1 MKTVDWEK
9 PQRQSSVVLL
19 IIILE
24 GIKQIWPWILLGF
37 LRTIF
42 KSKDESKPLDR
53 QLLIVFISSILVLV
67 LIKTKQIIS
76 YFTFRFLLQQNLLL
90 VEKGFFTKVKTEIP
104 FEKIQAIHQNQ
115 TFLHRLTN
123 TCELIIS
130 TSGTSKEEINIKGI
144 SLENARHLKGLLSSK
159 ADIDTSET
167 EQPALTEQVN
177 SISLTGKDLLK
188 LCLSENH
195 LKTLLIILA
204 FILDRFQDLQE
215 YLGFDSVGWVEQQSN
230 LLQTTSILSFLIL
243 AGVFLSVIVSSIR
256 VVLRYF
262 NFNIRLQTG
271 QFFMSWGLIE
281 TKEKKIRFSR
291 IKLLSWNA
299 NYVRRKLQLYIMRVW
314 VMSEDNTE
322 RNTSNN
328 IPITSAD
335 QIQRITSWYQPVL
348 PSAVSTAFEIEA
360 AYTKRKTLLFGI
372 VPAIVA
378 GFSLFP
384 FVGWNALFV
393 IAWTIYFAIRTHVFR
408 KNFRIWIHEDAIE
421 IEKGV
426 WGREHILLNLN
437 DAESVAVESS
447 LYQRRNGLAN
457 LRINTSAKP
466 VHIPFLQQNLAA
478 FLADFIL
485 YRIEF
490 NKSVAETTDS
500 SNQGSFSSRI
510 MNYCLN
516 MSGCTSSHV
525 VAC

>member
-9 PQRQSSVVLL
+9 PQRQSPIVLL
-19 IIILE
+19 IIFLE
-24 GIKQIWPWILLGF
+24 GIKQIWPLILLGLARSF
-37 LRTIF
+37 F
-42 KSKDESKPLDR
+42 KNEEEAKPLDR
-53 QLLIVFISSILVLV
+53 QLLSVLIGSLVILL
-67 LIKTKQIIS
+67 LIKTKQIIH
-76 YFTFRFLLQQNLLL
+76 YFSFRFRLRPNLLL
-90 VEKGFFTKVKTEIP
+90 VEKGFFTKVKTEMP
-104 FEKIQAIHQNQ
+104 FGKIQAIHQNQ

-130 TSGTSKEEINIKGI
+130 TSGTSKEEITIQGI
-144 SLENARHLKGLLSSK
+144 SITNAGHLKELLSSK
-159 ADIDTSET
+159 ADINTNEFEISAQP
-167 EQPALTEQVN
+167 EQIN
-177 SISLTGKDLLK
+177 SINLTGKDLLK

-204 FILDRFQDLQE
+204 FILARFQDLQE

-243 AGVFLSVIVSSIR
+243 TGVFLSVIVSSIR

-262 NFNIRLQTG
+262 NFSIRLQTG
-271 QFFMSWGLIE
+271 QFFMSWGLME

-299 NYVRRKLQLYIMRVW
+299 NYVRRKLHLYIMRLW
-314 VMSEDNTE
+314 VMAEDNTE

-335 QIQRITSWYQPVL
+335 QIQRITSWYQPIL
-348 PSAVSTAFEIEA
+348 PSSVSTAFEMDV

-384 FVGWNALFV
+384 FVGWNALF
-393 IAWTIYFAIRTHVFR
+393 ILAWTVYYGIRTHVFR
-408 KNFRIWIHEDAIE
+408 KNFRIWIHDDAIE

-426 WGREHILLNLN
+426 WGREHILLNLL
-437 DAESVAVESS
+437 DAESVAIESS

-466 VHIPFLQQNLAA
+466 VNIPFMQQKLAA

-485 YRIEF
+485 VRIEF
-490 NKSVAETTDS
+490 YKEEQMLAEK
-500 SNQGSFSSRI
+500 
-510 MNYCLN
+510 
-516 MSGCTSSHV
+516 
-525 VAC
+525 

>member
-1 MKTVDWEK
+1 MKTVDWDK
-9 PQRQSSVVLL
+9 PQRQSPIVLL
-19 IIILE
+19 IILLE
-24 GIKQIWPWILLGF
+24 GIKQIWPLILLGLARSF
-37 LRTIF
+37 F
-42 KSKDESKPLDR
+42 KNKDGAKPLDR
-53 QLLIVFISSILVLV
+53 QLLSVLIGSVVILL
-67 LIKTKQIIS
+67 LIKTKQIIH
-76 YFTFRFLLQQNLLL
+76 YFSFRFRLQPNLLL
-90 VEKGFFTKVKTEIP
+90 VEKGIFTKVKTEIP
-104 FEKIQAIHQNQ
+104 FSKIQAIHQNQ

-130 TSGTSKEEINIKGI
+130 TSGTAKEEITIQGI
-144 SLENARHLKGLLSSK
+144 SLANAGHLKGLLSSK
-159 ADIDTSET
+159 AEINTSET
-167 EQPALTEQVN
+167 VQPAQAEQVN
-177 SISLTGKDLLK
+177 SIRLTGKDLLK

-204 FILDRFQDLQE
+204 FILARFQDLQE
-215 YLGFDSVGWVEQQSN
+215 YLGFDSVQWVEQQSN

-262 NFNIRLQTG
+262 NFSIRLQTG

-299 NYVRRKLQLYIMRVW
+299 NYVRRKLQLYIMRLW
-314 VMSEDNTE
+314 VMAEDNTE

-328 IPITSAD
+328 IPITRVD
-335 QIQRITSWYQPVL
+335 QIQQITSWYQPIL
-348 PSAVSTAFEIEA
+348 PSSVSTRFEMDA
-360 AYTKRKTLLFGI
+360 AYTKRNVLLFGF
-372 VPAIVA
+372 VPAIILS
-378 GFSLFP
+378 GSLFP
-384 FVGWNALFV
+384 FVEWNALFV
-393 IAWTIYFAIRTHVFR
+393 FAWTVYYTIRTYVFR
-408 KNFRIWIHEDAIE
+408 KNFSIWIHEDAIE

-437 DAESVAVESS
+437 DAESVAVETS

-490 NKSVAETTDS
+490 NKSVVSATDLLNQQDLSPAE
-500 SNQGSFSSRI
+500 
-510 MNYCLN
+510 
-516 MSGCTSSHV
+516 
-525 VAC
+525 

>member
-9 PQRQSSVVLL
+9 PQRQSPIVLL
-19 IIILE
+19 IILLE
-24 GIKQIWPWILLGF
+24 GIKQIWPLILLGF
-37 LRTIF
+37 FRTF
-42 KSKDESKPLDR
+42 FGNEEQDKRLDR
-53 QLLIVFISSILVLV
+53 QVSSVLIGVLV
-67 LIKTKQIIS
+67 ILLLIKTKQLIH
-76 YFTFRFLLQQNLLL
+76 YFSFRFRLQPNLLL
-90 VEKGFFTKVKTEIP
+90 VEKGIFTKVKTEIP
-104 FEKIQAIHQNQ
+104 FSKIQAIHQNQ

-130 TSGTSKEEINIKGI
+130 TSGTAKEEITIKGI
-144 SLENARHLKGLLSSK
+144 SLEHAAHLKGLLSSK
-159 ADIDTSET
+159 AEIVTSVT
-167 EQPALTEQVN
+167 DQPSQSVQVN
-177 SISLTGKDLLK
+177 SIKLTGRDLLK

-204 FILDRFQDLQE
+204 FILGRFQDLQE

-230 LLQTTSILSFLIL
+230 VLQTTSILSFLIL

-262 NFNIRLQTG
+262 NFSIRLQTG

-299 NYVRRKLQLYIMRVW
+299 NYVRRKLHLYIMRLW
-314 VMSEDNTE
+314 VMAEDNTE

-328 IPITSAD
+328 IPITRAD
-335 QIQRITSWYQPVL
+335 QIQRITSWYQPIL
-348 PSAVSTAFEIEA
+348 PSSVSTRFEIES
-360 AYTKRKTLLFGI
+360 AYTKRNVLLFG
-372 VPAIVA
+372 VAPAIILS
-378 GFSLFP
+378 GSLFP
-384 FVGWNALFV
+384 FVEWNALFV
-393 IAWTIYFAIRTHVFR
+393 FAWTLYYAIRTHVFR
-408 KNFRIWIHEDAIE
+408 KNFSIWIHEDAIE

-500 SNQGSFSSRI
+500 SKPQDHSA
-510 MNYCLN
+510 
-516 MSGCTSSHV
+516 V
-525 VAC
+525 E

>member
-9 PQRQSSVVLL
+9 PQRQSPIVLL
-19 IIILE
+19 IILLE
-24 GIKQIWPWILLGF
+24 GIKQIWPWILLGL

-42 KSKDESKPLDR
+42 KSKDEAKPFDR
-53 QLLIVFISSILVLV
+53 QLLIVLISSFLVLV
-67 LIKTKQIIS
+67 LIKTKQIIN
-76 YFTFRFLLQQNLLL
+76 YFTFRFRLQQNLLL
-90 VEKGFFTKVKTEIP
+90 VEKGIFTKVKTEIP
-104 FEKIQAIHQNQ
+104 FSKIQAIHQNQ

-130 TSGTSKEEINIKGI
+130 TSGTAKEEINIKGI
-144 SLENARHLKGLLSSK
+144 SLENAGHLKELLSSK
-159 ADIDTSET
+159 AEVNINET
-167 EQPALTEQVN
+167 EQSAQAEQIN
-177 SISLTGKDLLK
+177 SINLTGKDLLK

-204 FILDRFQDLQE
+204 FILGRFQDLQE

-230 LLQTTSILSFLIL
+230 VLQTTSILSFLIL

-262 NFNIRLQTG
+262 NFSIRLQTG

-299 NYVRRKLQLYIMRVW
+299 NYVRRKLQLYIMRLW
-314 VMSEDNTE
+314 VMAEDNTE

-328 IPITSAD
+328 IPITRAD
-335 QIQRITSWYQPVL
+335 QIQRITSWYQPIL
-348 PSAVSTAFEIEA
+348 PSSVSTRFEIDA
-360 AYTKRKTLLFGI
+360 AYTKRNVLLFGV
-372 VPAIVA
+372 VPAIVL
-378 GFSLFP
+378 GGSLFP
-384 FVGWNALFV
+384 FVEWNALFV
-393 IAWTIYFAIRTHVFR
+393 FAWTLYYAIRTHVFR

-437 DAESVAVESS
+437 DAESVAVETS

-490 NKSVAETTDS
+490 NKPVAETTDS
-500 SNQGSFSSRI
+500 LNQQELSP
-510 MNYCLN
+510 
-516 MSGCTSSHV
+516 
-525 VAC
+525 AE

>member
-9 PQRQSSVVLL
+9 PQRQSPIVLL
-19 IIILE
+19 IILLE
-24 GIKQIWPWILLGF
+24 GIKQIWPLILLGF
-37 LRTIF
+37 FRTF
-42 KSKDESKPLDR
+42 FGNEEQAKRLDR
-53 QLLIVFISSILVLV
+53 QLSSV
-67 LIKTKQIIS
+67 LIGTLVILLLVKTKQLIH
-76 YFTFRFLLQQNLLL
+76 YFSFRFRLQLNLLL
-90 VEKGFFTKVKTEIP
+90 VEKGIFTKVKTEIP

-130 TSGTSKEEINIKGI
+130 TSGTAKEEITIQGI
-144 SLENARHLKGLLSSK
+144 SLEHAAHLKGLLSSN
-159 ADIDTSET
+159 ANIETSVT
-167 EQPALTEQVN
+167 EQPVQAEQEN

-204 FILDRFQDLQE
+204 FILARFQDLQE
-215 YLGFDSVGWVEQQSN
+215 YLGFDSLQWVEQQSN
-230 LLQTTSILSFLIL
+230 LLQTTSVLSFLIL
-243 AGVFLSVIVSSIR
+243 AGVFVSVIVSSIR

-271 QFFMSWGLIE
+271 QFFMRWGLIE

-299 NYVRRKLQLYIMRVW
+299 NYVRRKLHLYIMRLW
-314 VMSEDNTE
+314 VMAEDNTE

-335 QIQRITSWYQPVL
+335 QIQRITSWYQPIL
-348 PSAVSTAFEIEA
+348 PSSVSTAFEMDA

-393 IAWTIYFAIRTHVFR
+393 LAWTVYFAIRTHVFR

-426 WGREHILLNLN
+426 WGREHILLNMN
-437 DAESVAVESS
+437 DAESVAVETSF
-447 LYQRRNGLAN
+447 YQRRNGLAN

-466 VHIPFLQQNLAA
+466 VLIPFLQQNLAA

-490 NKSVAETTDS
+490 NQEERMLAEVTVP
-500 SNQGSFSSRI
+500 QQ
-510 MNYCLN
+510 
-516 MSGCTSSHV
+516 
-525 VAC
+525 

>member
-9 PQRQSSVVLL
+9 PQRQSPIVLL
-19 IIILE
+19 IILLE
-24 GIKQIWPWILLGF
+24 GIKQIWPWILLGL

-42 KSKDESKPLDR
+42 QSKDEAKPLER
-53 QLLIVFISSILVLV
+53 QLLIVLIGSLLVPV

-76 YFTFRFLLQQNLLL
+76 YFKFHFRLQQNLLL

-104 FEKIQAIHQNQ
+104 FSKIQAIHQNQ
-115 TFLHRLTN
+115 SFLHRITN
-123 TCELIIS
+123 TCELIVS
-130 TSGTSKEEINIKGI
+130 TSGTAKEEISIKAI
-144 SLENARHLKGLLSSK
+144 SLGKAEHLKGLLSGNAEVEINVQEQTEHPEK
-159 ADIDTSET
+159 VDTI
-167 EQPALTEQVN
+167 ALTGN
-177 SISLTGKDLLK
+177 DLLK

-195 LKTLLIILA
+195 LKTLFIILA
-204 FILDRFQDLQE
+204 FILARFQDLQE
-215 YLGFDSVGWVEQQSN
+215 YLGIDSIGWMEKQSD
-230 LLQTTSILSFLIL
+230 LLQATSVLSFLML
-243 AGVFLSVIVSSIR
+243 AGVVLSVLVSSIR

-271 QFFMSWGLIE
+271 QLFMSWGLIE

-299 NYVRRKLQLYIMRVW
+299 NYIRRKLQLYIMRLW
-314 VMSEDNTE
+314 VMAEDDME
-322 RNTSNN
+322 RNTRNH

-348 PSAVSTAFEIEA
+348 PSAVSTAFEMDA
-360 AYTKRKTLLFGI
+360 AYTNRNTLLFGI
-372 VPAIVA
+372 VPAIIA

-393 IAWTIYFAIRTHVFR
+393 FAWTVYFAIRTHVFR
-408 KNFRIWIHEDAIE
+408 KNFRVWIHEDAIE

-426 WGREHILLNLN
+426 WGREHILLNLT
-437 DAESVAVESS
+437 DAESIAVDAS

-466 VHIPFLQQNLAA
+466 IIIPFLQQNIAA

-485 YRIEF
+485 CRIEF
-490 NKSVAETTDS
+490 TKEERLPAA
-500 SNQGSFSSRI
+500 
-510 MNYCLN
+510 
-516 MSGCTSSHV
+516 SG
-525 VAC
+525 